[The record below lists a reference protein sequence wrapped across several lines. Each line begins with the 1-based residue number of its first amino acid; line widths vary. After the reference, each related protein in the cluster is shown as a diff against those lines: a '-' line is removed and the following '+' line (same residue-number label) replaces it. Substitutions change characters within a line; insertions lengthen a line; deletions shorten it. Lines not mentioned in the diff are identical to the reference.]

1 MWPPTE
7 RYQKSAINPHEIL
20 WFSNRWD
27 QRIGPQLGPSWAPD
41 GGTEQDQQDDVSA
54 DEGLFLRTSDVDG
67 PGVSQAVS

>member
-1 MWPPTE
+1 MKSSGFPTDE
-7 RYQKSAINPHEIL
+7 ING
-20 WFSNRWD
+20 S
-27 QRIGPQLGPSWAPD
+27 GPSWAPD